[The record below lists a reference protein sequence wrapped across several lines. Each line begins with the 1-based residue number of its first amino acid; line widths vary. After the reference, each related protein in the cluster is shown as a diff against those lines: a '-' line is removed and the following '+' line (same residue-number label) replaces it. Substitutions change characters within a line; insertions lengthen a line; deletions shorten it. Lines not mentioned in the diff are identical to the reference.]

1 MLRNKKGQNTLEYAL
16 IIAAVIGALI
26 AINAYMK
33 KGVQGKLKESTD
45 QIGKQFDA
53 AGSHTSAWKTEASGT
68 TVTTESRDTST
79 GATTSKVEQGEKVTR
94 SETEEWGTA
103 PEQRY

>member
-1 MLRNKKGQNTLEYAL
+1 MWRNKKGQNTLEYAL
-16 IIAAVIGALI
+16 IIAAVIAALL

-33 KGVQGKLKESTD
+33 KGMQGRLKQSTD

-53 AGSHTSAWKTEASGT
+53 SGDYTSAWKSESSGT
-68 TVTTESRDTST
+68 TTTEEVRDTSS
-79 GATTSKVEQGEKVTR
+79 GSTTSTVAQGERVAK

>member
-1 MLRNKKGQNTLEYAL
+1 MNRKAQSTLEYAL
-16 IIAAVIGALI
+16 IIAAVVGALV

-33 KGVQGKLKESTD
+33 KGVQGRLKESTD

-53 AGSHTSAWKTEASGT
+53 SGSFTSAWKSEGSGT
-68 TVTTESRDTST
+68 TTTTETRDTST
-79 GATTSKVEQGEKVTR
+79 GATTSKVEQAEKVTK

-103 PEQRY
+103 PQQRY